1 VFSLGLW
8 LAGLVPIAVLM
19 VLAWLLS
26 LRLRNVSIVDA
37 LWSVMFLL
45 SAACYALLGEA
56 HSARALLLL
65 VLLTLW
71 AARLAIYIGW
81 RNHGHGEDRRYQQ
94 IRSRNNPGFEWK
106 SLYLV
111 FGVQALLAWI
121 ISLPLLAALHSSAPL
136 GLLDGAG
143 VLLWATGFIFE
154 AVGDAQLARFK
165 ADPAHRGQVMDRGLW
180 RYTRHPNYFG
190 EFCLWW
196 GFYLIA
202 LSAGGWWSLAA
213 PLLMSLLL
221 LKVSGVTLLE
231 QDIAERRP
239 GYKEYVLRTSAFV
252 PRRPR
257 QLPAPGGRARA

>member
-1 VFSLGLW
+1 VFSLALW
-8 LAGLVPIAVLM
+8 LDGLAVIAPLM
-19 VLAWLLS
+19 VLAWLAS
-26 LRLRNVSIVDA
+26 LKLRNVSIVDT

-45 SAACYALLGEA
+45 AAGCYALASEA
-56 HSARALLLL
+56 RSPRALLILML
-65 VLLTLW
+65 VALW
-71 AARLAIYIGW
+71 AARLAFYIGW

-94 IRSRNNPGFEWK
+94 IRARNNPGFEWK

-111 FGVQALLAWI
+111 FGLQALLAWV
-121 ISLPLLAALHSSAPL
+121 ISLPLLAAVHSTTPL
-136 GLLDGAG
+136 GLLDAAG
-143 VLLWATGFIFE
+143 LLLWVIGFLFE

-165 ADPAHRGQVMDRGLW
+165 ADPAHRGQVMDKGLW

-196 GFYLIA
+196 GYYLLA
-202 LSAGGWWSLAA
+202 VAAGGWWSLPA

-239 GYKEYVLRTSAFV
+239 GYREYVQRTSAFV
-252 PRRPR
+252 PRMPR
-257 QLPAPGGRARA
+257 TPPASGSPAS

>member
-1 VFSLGLW
+1 MFSLALW
-8 LAGLVPIAVLM
+8 LGGLATIAPLM

-26 LRLRNVSIVDA
+26 LKLRNVSIIDT

-45 SAACYALLGEA
+45 AASCYAIAGD
-56 HSARALLLL
+56 SRSPRTLL
-65 VLLTLW
+65 VLVLVTLW

-94 IRSRNNPGFEWK
+94 IRARNNPGFEWK

-111 FGVQALLAWI
+111 FALQALLAWV
-121 ISLPLLAALHSSAPL
+121 ISLPLLAAVHSTAPL
-136 GLLDGAG
+136 GLLDAAGA
-143 VLLWATGFIFE
+143 LLWAIGLYFE

-165 ADPAHRGQVMDRGLW
+165 ADPAQRGQVMDRGLW

-196 GFYLIA
+196 GYYLIA
-202 LSAGGWWSLAA
+202 LSAGGWWSLPA

-239 GYKEYVLRTSAFV
+239 SYREYVQRTSAFV
-252 PRRPR
+252 PRPPR
-257 QLPAPGGRARA
+257 RLHSASGSRAS

>member
-1 VFSLGLW
+1 VFSLALW
-8 LAGLVPIAVLM
+8 LDGLAVIAPLM
-19 VLAWLLS
+19 LLAWLVS
-26 LRLRNVSIVDA
+26 LKLRNVSIVDA

-45 SAACYALLGEA
+45 AAGCYALASEA
-56 HSARALLLL
+56 RSARALLVL
-65 VLLTLW
+65 VLVALW

-94 IRSRNNPGFEWK
+94 IRARNNPGFEWK

-111 FGVQALLAWI
+111 FGLQALLAWV
-121 ISLPLLAALHSSAPL
+121 ISLPLLAAVHSAAPL

-143 VLLWATGFIFE
+143 VLLWAIGFYFE
-154 AVGDAQLARFK
+154 ALGDAQLARFK
-165 ADPAHRGQVMDRGLW
+165 ADPAHRGQVMDKGLW

-196 GFYLIA
+196 GYYLLA
-202 LSAGGWWSLAA
+202 VAAGGWWSLPA

-239 GYKEYVLRTSAFV
+239 GYQEYVQRTSAFV
-252 PRRPR
+252 PRAPR
-257 QLPAPGGRARA
+257 THSAGSGSSAS

>member
-1 VFSLGLW
+1 MFSLALW
-8 LAGLVPIAVLM
+8 LEALVAIGALM

-26 LRLRNVSIVDA
+26 LKLHNVSIVDA
-37 LWSVMFLL
+37 LWSVMFVLA
-45 SAACYALLGEA
+45 AACYASGA
-56 HSARALLLL
+56 GASSARALLIL
-65 VLLTLW
+65 VLVTVW
-71 AARLAIYIGW
+71 AARLSIYIGW

-94 IRSRNNPGFEWK
+94 IRARNNPGFEWK

-111 FGVQALLAWI
+111 FGLQALLAWV
-121 ISLPLLAALHSSAPL
+121 ISLPLLAAVHSTAPL

-143 VLLWATGFIFE
+143 VLLWAIGLYFE

-165 ADPAHRGQVMDRGLW
+165 ADAANRGQVMDRGLW

-196 GFYLIA
+196 GYYLIA
-202 LSAGGWWSLAA
+202 LAAGGWWSLPA

-239 GYKEYVLRTSAFV
+239 GYRQYIERTSAFM
-252 PRRPR
+252 PRPPR
-257 QLPAPGGRARA
+257 TLPAAGGSRS